1 MSRRRLTWNSRGAS
15 APPATPGYQ
24 EPSVHP
30 AAYPDPEADAYENG
44 DTSAWAEDP
53 KAGPY
58 PNGAAP
64 ALPGTSEPQ
73 GHPATD
79 PAHYFPGGAGKQASR
94 QLRAALEAKAAQ
106 CIRIASAMLGRK
118 ASPTALEDQ
127 ALDLMNLTDRQIQ
140 AALRR
145 LAETEEKE
153 EPKAEEPK
161 EDAKKEAKKSEEEPK
176 EEPKAEEP
184 KKEAKKSE
192 EEPEAEEPKEDDK
205 AAKKA
210 AYWAK
215 QAAFWAKK
223 AEEEEAK
230 KDEKP
235 EADKEEGKKAGEDEP
250 DGDEP
255 EADKEEGKKKAG
267 QNDPGYFAG
276 ELDPEEEAMLASML
290 AEEEAPVVADD
301 VLMDDAED
309 PMGFMDSDD
318 GMSDDDMSAIYG
330 SKAAGE
336 LPPALQ
342 KINDEKAEKAEKEEK
357 KADEEEEVK
366 EEEPKEAKKA
376 SGLRPQPRS
385 PSNGVKT
392 LGQVAKVASSSEVS
406 DLSKLWESAPDI
418 SKAFG

>member
-1 MSRRRLTWNSRGAS
+1 MGGGKRTRGEQS
-15 APPATPGYQ
+15 
-24 EPSVHP
+24 
-30 AAYPDPEADAYENG
+30 DAH
-44 DTSAWAEDP
+44 A
-53 KAGPY
+53 
-58 PNGAAP
+58 
-64 ALPGTSEPQ
+64 
-73 GHPATD
+73 
-79 PAHYFPGGAGKQASR
+79 
-94 QLRAALEAKAAQ
+94 
-106 CIRIASAMLGRK
+106 
-118 ASPTALEDQ
+118 
-127 ALDLMNLTDRQIQ
+127 
-140 AALRR
+140 
-145 LAETEEKE
+145 
-153 EPKAEEPK
+153 
-161 EDAKKEAKKSEEEPK
+161 
-176 EEPKAEEP
+176 P

-357 KADEEEEVK
+357 KAAPAAAPAGSTD
-366 EEEPKEAKKA
+366 P
-376 SGLRPQPRS
+376 RPSVSPVRVSRRPPWGYPR
-385 PSNGVKT
+385 G
-392 LGQVAKVASSSEVS
+392 
-406 DLSKLWESAPDI
+406 APARAGNCRRAAPYG
-418 SKAFG
+418 SRATPP